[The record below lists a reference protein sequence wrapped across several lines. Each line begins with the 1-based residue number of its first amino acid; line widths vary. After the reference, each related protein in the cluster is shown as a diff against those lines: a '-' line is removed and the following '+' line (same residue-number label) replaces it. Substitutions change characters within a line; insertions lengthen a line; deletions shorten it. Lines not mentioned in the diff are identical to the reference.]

1 MSGNEM
7 DEITR
12 EFRQLGQAA
21 TAAIAQWQARNPG
34 KTKVPRKVRKQAM
47 QQLREAMRAHELH
60 LADERRFQRAAV
72 ERMIANHRAMSLDL
86 HRSAPGTPEQYARA
100 QWAHAQQ
107 RHTLAEQIH
116 SARHLTREE
125 RGQAVMALVSA
136 HYADNPNVRQRPVW
150 GPKPYGMTALKA
162 RLAERVSRVREGL
175 EQRRDNRPAR
185 RAPQRP
191 AAPAVSGLNQYWA
204 NPLPQ
209 QDQAVNA
216 RIAELE
222 KQLRDL
228 AAERDVERRAIAERD
243 QLQAKVKDLGERYV
257 NSQHQVKSLA
267 DDVAQ
272 RGRELLDVHA
282 ERDRMRDERDAAV
295 RKVAAMTPPADRL
308 GSPERQ
314 AAAARGKTP
323 AAPKTPT
330 KAQQTPEQARKSPA
344 PGAAPKIDDGDYG
357 QLSPEDLKRLLQVKL
372 ETQSK
377 SLKALDEQMQR
388 MGVPEELRERVCAG
402 FEVQVPDELRVD
414 ATPEAPE
421 VAKAATGPEAPEAPG
436 AETGPAAPTGGRK
449 RPSRTA
455 EAVNRAARAHG
466 VKTPEMAGASNGHVR
481 TYNGSRK
488 NAAAMSAPEV
498 PLPPEPPIGLEP
510 PEFDR

>member
-47 QQLREAMRAHELH
+47 EQLREAMRAHERM

-116 SARHLTREE
+116 SAGHLTREE

-175 EQRRDNRPAR
+175 EQRLEHRPAR
-185 RAPQRP
+185 KAPQRP
-191 AAPAVSGLNQYWA
+191 GAPSVARLHQYWS
-204 NPLPQ
+204 NPMPP
-209 QDQAVNA
+209 QDQAANA

-228 AAERDVERRAIAERD
+228 AAERDLERRVIAERD
-243 QLQAKVKDLGERYV
+243 QLQAKVKDLDQRYV
-257 NSQHQVKSLA
+257 NSQHQVKRLTE
-267 DDVAQ
+267 DVAE
-272 RGRELLDVHA
+272 RGWELLDVHTQLETMRI
-282 ERDRMRDERDAAV
+282 ERDEAV

-314 AAAARGKTP
+314 AAEARAKTP

-344 PGAAPKIDDGDYG
+344 LGAAPKIDDGDYR
-357 QLSPEDLKRLLQVKL
+357 QLSPEELKRLLQVKL
-372 ETQSK
+372 EAQSK

-388 MGVPEELRERVCAG
+388 MGVPEELRERVLGG

-414 ATPEAPE
+414 ATPGAPE
-421 VAKAATGPEAPEAPG
+421 VAKVATRPEAPEAPG

-455 EAVNRAARAHG
+455 EAVNRAAKAHG
-466 VKTPEMAGASNGHVR
+466 VKTPEMAGAPNGQAR

-488 NAAAMSAPEV
+488 AAAMSAPEV
-498 PLPPEPPIGLEP
+498 PLPPEPPSGLEP